1 MFKITE
7 SVVALYVRKI
17 PIGRRKYEEAHIP
30 ANVPTTFSSTSFW
43 PEIEM
48 T

>member
-17 PIGRRKYEEAHIP
+17 PIGNNIYDAAHIP
-30 ANVPTTFSSTSFW
+30 VKVPTTSSSTNFC
-43 PEIEM
+43 PEI
-48 T
+48 

>member
-17 PIGRRKYEEAHIP
+17 PTGNRRYEEAHIP
-30 ANVPTTFSSTSFW
+30 AKVPITFSSTSFC
-43 PEIEM
+43 PEIEI